1 MAIRKAAPSGAL
13 ADPGLEHP
21 ELAALDGEL
30 DVAEILVVVLQRLHD
45 LHELVVRL
53 LVDRLQVGERHRVAD
68 TGDDVLALR
77 VLEVVAVDA
86 LVAAG
91 RVAGEGDARAGVGA
105 QVAEDH
111 RADVDGRAEVAGDA
125 LLAAVELGP
134 VGVPRVEDRVYG
146 QVHLLAGVLREH
158 ASGLGLDDL
167 LELLDELLE
176 VGRGEVG
183 VDRDLLRFLGRL
195 QRLLEEVAVDPEDGL
210 AEHLDE
216 AAVGVPGEA
225 LVAGLGG
232 ETGHRGVGEAD
243 VQDRV
248 HHARHG
254 ELGAGADGDQQRVV
268 GLPEPLAHALFQRLE
283 VRTHL
288 VAQRGRRVAA
298 VQVDLAGL
306 GGDREAR
313 RDGQPEVG
321 HLGEVRTLAAQKIL
335 QILVALGEVVDE
347 LLGIFVFRHGSRLLE
362 DAVAALTARNIPRS
376 KVDGYVHLVVIRP
389 QPPVRQQIERLARPK
404 HLTFRF
410 HLLNA
415 TWLKLDPSRSP
426 ERAIRQVS
434 SLLESSRVALSATSS
449 RSAVMLKTLI

>member
-1 MAIRKAAPSGAL
+1 M
-13 ADPGLEHP
+13 
-21 ELAALDGEL
+21 
-30 DVAEILVVVLQRLHD
+30 VLQGLHD

-68 TGDDVLALR
+68 AGDDVLALR

-91 RVAGEGDARAGVGA
+91 RVAGEGDAGAGVGA

-125 LLAAVELGP
+125 LLAAVELGA

-146 QVHLLAGVLREH
+146 EVHLLAGVLREL
-158 ASGLGLDDL
+158 APGLGLDDL
-167 LELLDELLE
+167 LELLDQLLQ
-176 VGRGEVG
+176 VRRGEVG
-183 VDRDLLRFLGRL
+183 VDRDLLRVLGGL
-195 QRLLEEVAVDPEDGL
+195 QCLLEQLAVDAEDGL

-216 AAVGVPGEA
+216 PAVGVPGEA
-225 LVAGLGG
+225 LVARLGG
-232 ETGHRGVGEAD
+232 EAGHRGVGEAD
-243 VQDRV
+243 VEDGV

-254 ELGAGADGDQQRVV
+254 ELGPGAYGDQQRVV
-268 GLPEPLAHALFQRLE
+268 GLAELLAHALFQRLE

-288 VAQRGRRVAA
+288 VAQLGRRVTA
-298 VQVDLAGL
+298 VEVDLARL
-306 GGDREAR
+306 GGDGEAR

-321 HLGEVRTLAAQKIL
+321 HLGEVGALAAQKIL

-376 KVDGYVHLVVIRP
+376 KAYGYVHLVVIRP
-389 QPPVRQQIERLARPK
+389 QPPVRQQIERAVRPK
-404 HLTFRF
+404 REDPWL
-410 HLLNA
+410 HLLKA
-415 TWLKLDPSRSP
+415 TWPKLDPFRSP
-426 ERAIRQVS
+426 ERIAEQVS
-434 SLLESSRVALSATSS
+434 PLLERTRVALSATPS
-449 RSAVMLKTLI
+449 RSAAASNSLI